1 MRKLMVLPLAGLLA
15 LGVVGPVA
23 AGSNVTNSSGSGESI
38 YGEWST
44 DGTYGY
50 VSVGEDSNYGGF
62 GDIYQESGTWVE
74 CDPGAASK
82 TDGASTQDT
91 TPGEGGYGFVG
102 TRTWGYSESLAVDLS
117 RRLESGHATGS
128 IELYTATVDECA
140 GDYGDD
146 AVSEVVTIDVSVTAA
161 GPLASF
167 RGHGS
172 YKIPSEFNGHEN
184 YRGKERAASG
194 TVDAGSS
201 IDATFSYAGMSVVTW
216 SDHTN
221 G

>member
-38 YGEWST
+38 YGEWSS

-50 VSVGEDSNYGGF
+50 VLVGEDSNSGGF

-74 CDPGAASK
+74 CDPGAGSD
-82 TDGASTQDT
+82 TDTPSTQDT
-91 TPGEGGYGFVG
+91 TPVEGGYGFVG
-102 TRTWGYSESLAVDLS
+102 TRTWGYSEGLSVDLS
-117 RRLESGHATGS
+117 RRLDSGHATGS
-128 IELYTATVDECA
+128 MELYTATVDECA

-146 AVSEVVTIDVSVTAA
+146 AVSEVVSIDVSVTAA

-184 YRGKERAASG
+184 YRGKERAAKG
-194 TVDAGSS
+194 TVEAGST
-201 IDATFSYAGMSVVTW
+201 IDATFDYAGMSVVTW